1 MPMRGCWSAIAAGL
15 LLVSTAIGAAA
26 AEPAEIRVW
35 RAIDLASLPLLVI
48 EHEKLI
54 EKEAEA
60 RGLPPVKLHWSA
72 PGKTG
77 PIEAVAA
84 GQTDIAAVDIA
95 PFLIAADMSAGKPQ
109 DVRALAALAQRP
121 YVLVARNPAIQT
133 IRDFREADRIAVPAL
148 KTSGPALML
157 EMAAAQEWGAD
168 HYDKLDP
175 LAVARPDPAA
185 ADALTADK
193 PDIAAHFSRSPYADD
208 ELASPGIH
216 RVMDSFDITGA
227 HSAVLLVTTK
237 RFRDAN
243 PVLCAAI
250 LAALNQADLLIRN
263 NPGGAAETYEEIAK
277 DQDIALE
284 DLTDMIGD
292 PDLAYVAAPA
302 GVMRLAE
309 FMHRIGRLKRRPQS
323 WKDLFFLE
331 AHDLP
336 GS

>member
-1 MPMRGCWSAIAAGL
+1 MRRRWSAIAAGL
-15 LLVSTAIGAAA
+15 LLASTAIGAD
-26 AEPAEIRVW
+26 AEPAEIRVL
-35 RAIDLASLPLLVI
+35 RPVELASLPLLVM

-54 EKEAEA
+54 EKEAES
-60 RGLPPVKLHWSA
+60 RGLAPVAIRWSA

-77 PIEAVAA
+77 PIEALAA
-84 GQTDIAAVDIA
+84 GQTDLAAADIA
-95 PFLIAADMSAGKPQ
+95 PFLIAADLTAGKPQ
-109 DVRALAALAQRP
+109 EVRALAALAQRP
-121 YVLVARNPAIQT
+121 YVLVTRNPAIQT
-133 IRDFREADRIAVPAL
+133 IRDFRDAHRIAVPGL

-157 EMAAAQEWGAD
+157 EMAAAQEWGPE

-175 LAVARPDPAA
+175 LAVARPDAAA
-185 ADALTADK
+185 ADALTAEK
-193 PDIAAHFSRSPYADD
+193 TDIDAHFSRSPYADD
-208 ELASPGIH
+208 ELANPAIH

-227 HSAVLLVTTK
+227 HSAVMLVTTK

-243 PVLCAAI
+243 PVLCAAM

-263 NPGGAAETYEEIAK
+263 NPGGAAETYEALAK

>member
-1 MPMRGCWSAIAAGL
+1 MRMRRCWSPIAAGL

-26 AEPAEIRVW
+26 AEPAEIRVL

-60 RGLPPVKLHWSA
+60 RGLPPVKLRWSA
-72 PGKTG
+72 PAKAG
-77 PIEAVAA
+77 PIEAIAA

-109 DVRALAALAQRP
+109 DVRALASLAQRP

-133 IRDFREADRIAVPAL
+133 IRDFHDADRIAVPGL

-168 HYDKLDP
+168 HYDKLDS
-175 LAVARPDPAA
+175 LAVARADAAA

-193 PDIAAHFSRSPYADD
+193 ADIAAHFSRSPYADD

-243 PVLCAAI
+243 PALCAAI
-250 LAALNQADLLIRN
+250 LAAVTQADQLIRN
-263 NPGGAAETYEEIAK
+263 NPGGAAETYEAIAK

-309 FMHRIGRLKRRPQS
+309 FMHRIGRLKHRPQS
-323 WKDLFFLE
+323 WKDLFLLE

>member
-1 MPMRGCWSAIAAGL
+1 MRRRWSAIAAGL
-15 LLVSTAIGAAA
+15 LLASTAIGAD
-26 AEPAEIRVW
+26 AEPAEIRVL
-35 RAIDLASLPLLVI
+35 RAVELASLPLLVM

-60 RGLPPVKLHWSA
+60 RGLAPVAIRWSA

-77 PIEAVAA
+77 PIEALAA
-84 GQTDIAAVDIA
+84 GQTDLAAADIA
-95 PFLIAADMSAGKPQ
+95 PFLIAADLTAGKPQ
-109 DVRALAALAQRP
+109 EVRALGALAQWP
-121 YVLVARNPAIQT
+121 NVLVTRNPAIQT
-133 IRDFREADRIAVPAL
+133 IRDFRDAHRIAVPGL

-157 EMAAAQEWGAD
+157 EMAAAQEWGPE
-168 HYDKLDP
+168 HYAKLDP
-175 LAVARPDPAA
+175 LAVARPDAAA

-193 PDIAAHFSRSPYADD
+193 PDIDAHFSRSPYVDD
-208 ELASPGIH
+208 ELANPAIH

-227 HSAVLLVTTK
+227 HSAVMLVTTK

-250 LAALNQADLLIRN
+250 LAALTQADQLIRN
-263 NPGGAAETYEEIAK
+263 NPGGAAETYEALAK

-292 PDLAYVAAPA
+292 PDLAYVAAPV

>member
-1 MPMRGCWSAIAAGL
+1 MRMRRCWSAIAAGL
-15 LLVSTAIGAAA
+15 LFATTALGAAA
-26 AEPAEIRVW
+26 AEPAEVRVL

-60 RGLPPVKLHWSA
+60 RGLPPVKLRWSA

-77 PIEAVAA
+77 PIEALAA
-84 GQTDIAAVDIA
+84 GQSDIAAVDIA
-95 PFLIAADMSAGKPQ
+95 PFLIAADTTAGKPQ

-133 IRDFREADRIAVPAL
+133 IRDFREADRIAVPGL

-175 LAVARPDPAA
+175 LAVARADSVAA
-185 ADALTADK
+185 NALTADK

-208 ELASPGIH
+208 ELANPGIH
-216 RVMDSFDITGA
+216 RVMDSFDIAGA
-227 HSAVLLVTTK
+227 HSAVMLVTTK

-243 PVLCAAI
+243 PALCAVI
-250 LAALNQADLLIRN
+250 LAALIQADQLIRN
-263 NPGGAAETYEEIAK
+263 NPGGAAETYEAIAK

>member
-1 MPMRGCWSAIAAGL
+1 
-15 LLVSTAIGAAA
+15 
-26 AEPAEIRVW
+26 
-35 RAIDLASLPLLVI
+35 
-48 EHEKLI
+48 
-54 EKEAEA
+54 
-60 RGLPPVKLHWSA
+60 
-72 PGKTG
+72 
-77 PIEAVAA
+77 
-84 GQTDIAAVDIA
+84 
-95 PFLIAADMSAGKPQ
+95 
-109 DVRALAALAQRP
+109 
-121 YVLVARNPAIQT
+121 
-133 IRDFREADRIAVPAL
+133 
-148 KTSGPALML
+148 
-157 EMAAAQEWGAD
+157 
-168 HYDKLDP
+168 
-175 LAVARPDPAA
+175 
-185 ADALTADK
+185 
-193 PDIAAHFSRSPYADD
+193 
-208 ELASPGIH
+208 
-216 RVMDSFDITGA
+216 MDSFDITGA